1 MIEILEF
8 AFRDFETWLGCFVFL
23 FLIAGAV
30 ASFRLVTVE
39 VTCQRGKQF
48 YKAKKIQRATTID
61 EGSK

>member
-8 AFRDFETWLGCFVFL
+8 VFRDVETWLGCFAFL

-39 VTCQRGKQF
+39 VTCQRGKHF